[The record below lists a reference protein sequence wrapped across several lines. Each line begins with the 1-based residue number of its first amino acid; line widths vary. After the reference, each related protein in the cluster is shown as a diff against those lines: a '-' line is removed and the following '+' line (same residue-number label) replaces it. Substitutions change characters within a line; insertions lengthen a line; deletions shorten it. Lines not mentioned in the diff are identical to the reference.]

1 MIKGIT
7 HTEDGQQI
15 QRLAVS
21 TKVAIGLPP
30 NPAEGK
36 KAHPT
41 KLDHF
46 IFLMKS
52 PTEQNKW
59 EIDPKLTKAY
69 GQKCKEFEIV
79 LLDDEIENVFPTKLA
94 WFTASEC
101 RCFGD
106 GESATRRTAEHPEGQ
121 PWTPCGKACPDL
133 ERGDCKPAADLRF
146 MLAAFPQLGA
156 VARIHTSSYRSI
168 MQISSSLQQIQLI
181 TGGRLA
187 GIRAKLVV
195 RPEKTSYM
203 GADQKRHSTTVYAL
217 NLEIQAAGIREL
229 VTHMT
234 DHARL
239 FEHTRKLLGTGRI
252 EVIEDDSARAG
263 EITPEF
269 YPEVSPPKFPTA
281 EEAGQAEPEIIP
293 PQKQPNMD
301 VMCQE
306 CRQVNGH
313 KPDCF
318 YATQQP
324 ATSDRSTKCVSCN
337 APPGKPH
344 ATGCPEKSIVK
355 VGVKDGAVA
364 SVTITSA
371 ANPIIR
377 ATQEA
382 IQPQTAA
389 APSSDT
395 QTANG
400 APTGLQTMLL
410 QVLSVEAKEKP
421 IKKNGK
427 PTGEKQQYRVLTV
440 LDLESL
446 QWSLYAWDTKHFEF
460 LDPIPAK
467 TNCIFQVKRSET
479 ANGNYYSIEHIV
491 ETGGLRFRDD
501 KPVIEG
507 QVVEA
512 EDEDMSLFDEAA
524 TDGE

>member
-1 MIKGIT
+1 MIRGIT

-36 KAHPT
+36 KAHPS

-46 IFLMKS
+46 IFLRKS
-52 PTEQNKW
+52 PAQQNAW
-59 EIDPKLTKAY
+59 ELDDKLMKAY
-69 GQKCKEFEIV
+69 GTKCKEFEIV

-94 WFTASEC
+94 WFTQSEC
-101 RCFGD
+101 KCFGD

-121 PWTPCGKACPDL
+121 PWSPCGKACPDL
-133 ERGDCKPAADLRF
+133 ENGSCKPAADLRF

-168 MQISSSLQQIQLI
+168 MQISSSLQQIQTI

-203 GADQKRHSTTVYAL
+203 GADQKRHSTTVFAL
-217 NLEIQAAGIREL
+217 NLEIQAAGIKEL

-281 EEAGQAEPEIIP
+281 EEAGQADPEIIP
-293 PQKQPNMD
+293 PIKQANMD

-318 YATQQP
+318 HATQSVTGKSDQCQDCKAFGGHLPSCKHHAAWKASLGQP
-324 ATSDRSTKCVSCN
+324 ATAKPSGQTAI
-337 APPGKPH
+337 AP
-344 ATGCPEKSIVK
+344 AE
-355 VGVKDGAVA
+355 
-364 SVTITSA
+364 A
-371 ANPIIR
+371 A
-377 ATQEA
+377 
-382 IQPQTAA
+382 QPQTTAA
-389 APSSDT
+389 AT
-395 QTANG
+395 ETAKPADQ
-400 APTGLQTMLL
+400 APAGLETMTL
-410 QVLSVEAKEKP
+410 VVMGVAPKEKAAM
-421 IKKNGK
+421 KGRN
-427 PTGEKQQYRVLTV
+427 PTGEKQQYRILTV
-440 LDLESL
+440 VSKGDL
-446 QWSLYAWDTKHFEF
+446 QWALYAWDPKHFEF
-460 LDPIPAK
+460 LDPIPSGTKCEFQTKK
-467 TNCIFQVKRSET
+467 TKS
-479 ANGNYYSIEHIV
+479 GYYQLEHILD
-491 ETGGLRFRDD
+491 TGGLKFKDD
-501 KPVIEG
+501 KPMVAVEG
-507 QVVEA
+507 EVLVDEG
-512 EDEDMSLFDEAA
+512 EDWSLLDEQPK
-524 TDGE
+524 

>member
-7 HTEDGQQI
+7 HTETGQQI

-30 NPAEGK
+30 DPSQGR
-36 KAHPT
+36 KAPI
-41 KLDHF
+41 KLDCF
-46 IFLMKS
+46 IFLKKS
-52 PTEQNKW
+52 ATEQNKW
-59 EIDPKLTKAY
+59 EVDPKLTKAY

-94 WFTASEC
+94 WFTQSEC
-101 RCFGD
+101 KCFGD
-106 GESATRRTAEHPEGQ
+106 GESATRRTPEHPDGQ
-121 PWTPCGKACPDL
+121 PWAPCGKACPDL

-203 GADQKRHSTTVYAL
+203 GKDQKRHSTTVYAL
-217 NLEIQAAGIREL
+217 NLEIQAAGIQEL

-252 EVIEDDSARAG
+252 EVIEEDSARVG

-281 EEAGQAEPEIIP
+281 EEAGQADPEIIP
-293 PQKQPNMD
+293 AQKQANMD

-313 KPDCF
+313 KADCF
-318 YATQQP
+318 YNTQS
-324 ATSDRSTKCVSCN
+324 AERTTKCTSCN
-337 APPGKPH
+337 APAGKPH
-344 ATGCPEKSIVK
+344 ATGCPEKGKTVP
-355 VGVKDGAVA
+355 ANPA
-364 SVTITSA
+364 EQPSA
-371 ANPIIR
+371 AS
-377 ATQEA
+377 QEA
-382 IQPQTAA
+382 RQAQTTAA
-389 APSSDT
+389 PT
-395 QTANG
+395 QTTNQATDEPP
-400 APTGLQTMLL
+400 AGLETMLL
-410 QVLSVEAKEKP
+410 RVQSIDAKEKP
-421 IKKNGK
+421 VKKNGK
-427 PTGEKQQYRVLTV
+427 LTGEKQHYRVLAV
-440 LDLESL
+440 MDREGLN
-446 QWSLYAWDTKHFEF
+446 WFLYAWDSKHFEF
-460 LDPIPAK
+460 LDPIPPK
-467 TNCIFQVKRSET
+467 TNCIFQVKKSKT
-479 ANGNYYSIEHIV
+479 PQGYYSLEHII
-491 ETGGLRFRDD
+491 ETGGMKFKDD
-501 KPVIEG
+501 VPIVEG
-507 QVVEA
+507 EIV
-512 EDEDMSLFDEAA
+512 EDEDWDLESEWRFDVRSQNH
-524 TDGE
+524 